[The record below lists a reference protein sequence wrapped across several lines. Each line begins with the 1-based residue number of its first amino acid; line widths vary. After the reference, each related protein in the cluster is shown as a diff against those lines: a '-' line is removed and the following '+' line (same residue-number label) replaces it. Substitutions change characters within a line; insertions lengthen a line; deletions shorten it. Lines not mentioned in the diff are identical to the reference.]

1 MSWLRT
7 QGRQGSGLAR
17 SAMPNTRN
25 VRKILGVLAL
35 YAPPPLNR
43 ALARLRGVRLLDPRT
58 TWIGVRTLID
68 NEFPELV
75 TIGANVTISFDVD
88 IIAHIDPPPTMRKY
102 APQAQRPVEI
112 KSNVF
117 IGARAIVL
125 PGVTIHEWAIV
136 AAGAVVTRD
145 VPKYAIVA
153 GNPARQIGDI
163 RHKSRTVGA
172 DNYALCQSSSDLPEW
187 YGLLGGHQ

>member
-1 MSWLRT
+1 
-7 QGRQGSGLAR
+7 
-17 SAMPNTRN
+17 MPFF
-25 VRKILGVLAL
+25 KKAFGVAAL

-43 ALARLRGVRLLDPRT
+43 ILAQIRGVRLKDPRT

-75 TIGANVTISFDVD
+75 TIGANVTIASDVN
-88 IIAHIDPPPTMRKY
+88 IMAHIEPPQTMQQRFI
-102 APQAQRPVEI
+102 PRSQAPVEI

-117 IGARAIVL
+117 IGARAVIL

-145 VPKYAIVA
+145 VPEYAMVA
-153 GNPARQIGDI
+153 GNPARQIGDVREKAVI
-163 RHKSRTVGA
+163 LAKMR
-172 DNYALCQSSSDLPEW
+172 NE
-187 YGLLGGHQ
+187 